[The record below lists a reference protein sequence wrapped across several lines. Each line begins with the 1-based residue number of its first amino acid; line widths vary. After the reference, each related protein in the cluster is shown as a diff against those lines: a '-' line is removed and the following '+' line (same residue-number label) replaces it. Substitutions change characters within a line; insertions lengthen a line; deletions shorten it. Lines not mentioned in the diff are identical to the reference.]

1 LKRRIFLQNGALAT
15 LGLMTTPALMGSPI
29 NSNSD
34 DESIKKV
41 HLIFKTHLDVGFT
54 NLAAN
59 VIKIY
64 MEEFIP
70 GALSLAEHIRNSGDH
85 NRFVWTTGSWLIYQ
99 FLEKS
104 EPAMRKRMEKA
115 ISDGDI
121 AWHGLPFTL
130 HSELT
135 DPSLFELGIQLS
147 AGLDKRFGKKTI
159 AAKMT
164 DVPGHSRGVI
174 PILSRYG
181 IRLLHI
187 GVNPASRPP
196 DVPPIFVW
204 RAPDGSEVV
213 VMYQKEYGS
222 RMTLPGT
229 QTAISICFTNDNH
242 GPHKPEEIAK
252 IYSDLHQQYPNAEVI
267 ASTFNGIADDITA
280 IRKQLP
286 VVTQELGDTWIHGTG
301 SDPLKV
307 AQFREL
313 SRLRKSWLKDKS
325 LQFGDTT
332 DLAFGIPL
340 LTVAEHT
347 WGLDVK
353 KSLMD
358 YHIYK
363 PEDFK
368 IARSKPNFK
377 RMEQSWEEKRAYIDS
392 SIALLPKEKSAEAK
406 AKLEILKPVPAVKTR
421 FDAIEHHKVE
431 VDSPFYELKIDP
443 VTGGIIKFK
452 DKNTGFDWANKD
464 HPLCQFAYQTFS
476 KPDFDQFQRQ
486 YLTNR
491 FPWALMDFG
500 KEGLESGHPVSKTW
514 LPTLVGAY
522 LRKDDDGQ
530 TILLELAV
538 TDSSGNGVGGS
549 PGKVE
554 VELYLPAKKRELRA
568 TLQWFGKTAYRL
580 PEASWFSFIPHV
592 PDGDWILD
600 KMGQAVNFRDVIQD
614 GNRKLH
620 AINYGVRFENKTNRC
635 SIESLDA
642 PLVAPGE
649 RTLLNFDNR
658 LPEAKEGVHFC
669 LHNNVWGTNFM
680 MWFEDDMKYRFVFK
694 G

>member
-1 LKRRIFLQNGALAT
+1 MKRRTFIQNGALAT
-15 LGLMTTPALMGSPI
+15 LGLITTPSLMGSPT
-29 NSNSD
+29 NSISD
-34 DESIKKV
+34 NEAIKKV

-70 GALSLAEHIRNSGDH
+70 GALNLAENIRTKGDQ

-99 FLEKS
+99 FLEKA
-104 EPAMRKRMEKA
+104 EPIMRKRMEKA
-115 ISDGDI
+115 IQNGDI
-121 AWHGLPFTL
+121 AWHGLPFTM

-135 DPSLFELGIQLS
+135 DPSLYDLGIQLS
-147 AGLDKRFGKKTI
+147 VGLDKRFGKKTI

-164 DVPGHSRGVI
+164 DVPGHTRGVI
-174 PILSRYG
+174 PILAKND
-181 IRLLHI
+181 IQLLHI

-196 DVPPIFVW
+196 DVPPLFIW
-204 RAPDGSEVV
+204 RAPDGKEIV
-213 VMYQKEYGS
+213 VMYQKTYGS
-222 RMTLPGT
+222 QMTLPGT
-229 QTAISICFTNDNH
+229 KTVVAICFTNDNH

-252 IYSDLHQQYPNAEVI
+252 IYSDLHQQYPNAQVI
-267 ASTFNGIADDITA
+267 ASTLNAIADDISA

-286 VVTQELGDTWIHGTG
+286 VVTQELGDTWIHGAG

-307 AQFREL
+307 ARFREL

-325 LQFGDTT
+325 LQFGDST

-358 YHIYK
+358 YNIYK
-363 PEDFK
+363 QEDFRM
-368 IARSKPNFK
+368 ARSKPNFK
-377 RMEQSWEEKRAYIDS
+377 RMEQSWEEKRAYIDT
-392 SIALLPKEKSAEAK
+392 SIAQLPKERSAEAK
-406 AKLEILKPVPAVKTR
+406 TKLESLKPVPVDKTNFTK
-421 FDAIEHHKVE
+421 FDLYQIE
-431 VDSPFYELKIDP
+431 VDTPFYDLKIDP
-443 VTGGIIKFK
+443 ASGGIIKFK
-452 DKNTGFDWANKD
+452 DKTSGFDWANKD
-464 HPLCQFAYQTFS
+464 HPLCQFAYQTFA
-476 KPDFDQFQRQ
+476 KPDFDKFQSQ

-500 KEGLESGHPVSKTW
+500 KEGLETGNSVSGTW
-514 LPTLVGAY
+514 MPTLKGAY
-522 LRKDDDGQ
+522 LKKDENGQ
-530 TILLELAV
+530 TVLLELV
-538 TDSSGNGVGGS
+538 VSDKSGKVVGGS
-549 PGKVE
+549 PAKIT
-554 VELYLPAKKRELRA
+554 VELYLPAKKKELQA

-580 PEASWFSFIPHV
+580 PEASWLSFIPPV
-592 PDGDWILD
+592 QNGDWILD
-600 KMGQAVNFRDVIQD
+600 KLGQAVIFRDVIKD
-614 GNRKLH
+614 GNKKLH
-620 AINYGVRFENKTNRC
+620 TVNYGVRFENSTSHC

-658 LPEAKEGVHFC
+658 LPEANQGVHFN

-680 MWFEDDMKYRFVFK
+680 MWFEEDMKYRFVFK
-694 G
+694 A